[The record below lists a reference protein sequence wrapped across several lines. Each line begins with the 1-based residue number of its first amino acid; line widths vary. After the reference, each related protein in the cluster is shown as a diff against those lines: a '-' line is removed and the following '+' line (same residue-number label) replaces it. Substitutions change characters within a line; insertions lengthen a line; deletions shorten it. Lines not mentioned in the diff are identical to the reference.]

1 MRFRTVIAIYLI
13 ALAVEITALAVG
25 NIGLEYI
32 AKPMLMP
39 VLIWYFAV
47 NTSGSSGPR
56 NALIAA
62 LLLSW
67 FGDVFLLADKSS
79 GGYFIHGLGSFL
91 AAHLFYIF
99 YFLKVRKMNGVST
112 PPKLGMIVPVVF
124 YGAALFGFVSP
135 FIDDLFVPVA
145 IYATV
150 ITTMLAASLAAFRF
164 NGETYARLTIA
175 GTALF
180 VVSDSI
186 LAINRFVDPIPFG
199 GPLVMLTYAAAQF
212 LITEGAV
219 RNLNER

>member
-1 MRFRTVIAIYLI
+1 MRFRTVLVVYLI
-13 ALAVEITALAVG
+13 ALAVEIAALAVG
-25 NIGLEYI
+25 SIRLEYI

-47 NTSGSSGPR
+47 NTSGVRSPR

-62 LLLSW
+62 LLMSW
-67 FGDVFLLADKSS
+67 FGDVFLLADKAS

-91 AAHLFYIF
+91 VAHLFYIF
-99 YFLKVRKMNGVST
+99 YFLKVRKLNGVT
-112 PPKLGMIVPVVF
+112 APPKLWLIVPAVF
-124 YGAALFGFVSP
+124 FGAALFGFVSP

-164 NGETYARLTIA
+164 DGETYARLTVA

-186 LAINRFVDPIPFG
+186 LAINRFIDPVPFG
-199 GPLVMLTYAAAQF
+199 APLVMLTYAGAQL

-219 RNLNER
+219 RNLKD